1 MKKKKTNVFNPAF
14 DGLETA
20 FNKPASKAPPSEPA
34 RPGSKAEFLRQT
46 SETSLRPAQRGNP
59 PASNSERREEPQSTK
74 KPEANDDINVF
85 TNAMSGVMPF
95 EKKGGRKTPPREK
108 KTAPP
113 YPAPDI
119 EQEVMEHLRDL
130 VDGTI
135 DMDITFS
142 DEYIEGSIS
151 GVDRNT
157 MKRLK
162 RGLIPIQDHIDLHGL
177 TQKDAEVRV
186 REFLVKS
193 QGRGLQC
200 VLIVHGR
207 GLNSPDSIP
216 VLKERLPVWLNK
228 GQARKIV
235 KAFASARPYDGGT
248 GAIYVLMR
256 KSLKKRV

>member
-1 MKKKKTNVFNPAF
+1 MTKKKIFHSAF
-14 DGLETA
+14 DGLKGSLKKLPQTTNSQPPIKQTT
-20 FNKPASKAPPSEPA
+20 NKIKEISDDTSIFTQAMLGVAPID
-34 RPGSKAEFLRQT
+34 
-46 SETSLRPAQRGNP
+46 
-59 PASNSERREEPQSTK
+59 K
-74 KPEANDDINVF
+74 KV
-85 TNAMSGVMPF
+85 V
-95 EKKGGRKTPPREK
+95 RKTPAHEK

-157 MKRLK
+157 MRRLK
-162 RGLIPIQDHIDLHGL
+162 RGLIPVQDHIDLHGL

-186 REFLVKS
+186 REFLTKS
-193 QGRGLQC
+193 QTRGLQC

-216 VLKERLPVWLNK
+216 VLKERLPVWLNR
-228 GQARKIV
+228 GPARKIV
-235 KAFASARPYDGGT
+235 KAFSSARPYDGGT
-248 GAIYVLMR
+248 GAIYVLLR
-256 KSLKKRV
+256 KSKQKLRS

>member
-1 MKKKKTNVFNPAF
+1 MKKKKINVFN
-14 DGLETA
+14 TA
-20 FNKPASKAPPSEPA
+20 FEKLDVAFEKPPEKSVVKTPP
-34 RPGSKAEFLRQT
+34 L
-46 SETSLRPAQRGNP
+46 
-59 PASNSERREEPQSTK
+59 
-74 KPEANDDINVF
+74 KPEKVWEVQDDVSVF
-85 TNAMSGVMPF
+85 SQAMSNVKPL
-95 EKKGGRKTPPREK
+95 EKKGGKIVSAHVK

-113 YPAPDI
+113 YPAPDVD
-119 EQEVMEHLRDL
+119 QEVMEHLRDL
-130 VDGTI
+130 VNGTI

-177 TQKDAEVRV
+177 TQRDAEIRV
-186 REFLVKS
+186 RDFLVKS

-216 VLKERLPVWLNK
+216 VLKERLPIWLNR
-228 GQARKIV
+228 GPARKIV

-256 KSLKKRV
+256 KRKGKGGIRCKV

>member
-1 MKKKKTNVFNPAF
+1 MKKKKSNLFNPAF
-14 DGLETA
+14 EGLETTLK
-20 FNKPASKAPPSEPA
+20 KPAPKASMEQEHLKHTRLKPKTET
-34 RPGSKAEFLRQT
+34 LRSAQGDNP
-46 SETSLRPAQRGNP
+46 LRCH
-59 PASNSERREEPQSTK
+59 SERSGESQSPGK
-74 KPEANDDINVF
+74 ANLPDDAGVF
-85 TNAMSGVMPF
+85 TQAMSGVVPID
-95 EKKGGRKTPPREK
+95 KKAARKTPAHEK

-113 YPAPDI
+113 YPAPDV

-151 GVDRNT
+151 GMDRNT
-157 MKRLK
+157 MRRLK
-162 RGLIPIQDHIDLHGL
+162 RGLIPVQDHIDLHGL

-186 REFLVKS
+186 REFLIKS
-193 QGRGLQC
+193 QVRGLQC

-216 VLKERLPVWLNK
+216 VLKERLPVWLNR
-228 GQARKIV
+228 GPARKIV

-248 GAIYVLMR
+248 GAIYVLLR
-256 KSLKKRV
+256 KRRS

>member
-1 MKKKKTNVFNPAF
+1 MKKKKANVFNPAF
-14 DGLETA
+14 EGLETA
-20 FNKPASKAPPSEPA
+20 FNKPVLKAPLAPPSKPSK
-34 RPGSKAEFLRQT
+34 PGSKSEPLQGTALRSTQEGNLPACH
-46 SETSLRPAQRGNP
+46 SEQ
-59 PASNSERREEPQSTK
+59 REESRSTK
-74 KPEANDDINVF
+74 KAEVHDDVSVF
-85 TNAMSGVMPF
+85 SNAMSGVMPL
-95 EKKGGRKTPPREK
+95 EKKGERKTTTRDK

-113 YPAPDI
+113 YPAPDV
-119 EQEVMEHLRDL
+119 EQEVMEHLREL

-248 GAIYVLMR
+248 GAIYVLLR
-256 KSLKKRV
+256 KRKL